1 MSQRYAVRP
10 MQRVF
15 SGLNDAGQ
23 SLMEKFA
30 QRREEMGD
38 KHLTHPS
45 KAVQRQPSP
54 IGPAAWAVPRLLI
67 GDGEDAGTVVWDL
80 TFNGNAAHSVTDKFG
95 NIHKPR
101 ALVYED
107 EQPKNR

>member
-15 SGLNDAGQ
+15 TDLSDAGK
-23 SLMEKFA
+23 SLMDKFA
-30 QRREEMGD
+30 QRRAEMGD

-45 KAVQRQPSP
+45 KAVQRQRPP
-54 IGPAAWAVPRLLI
+54 LGPAAWAVPRLLT
-67 GDGEDAGTVVWDL
+67 GDGEEAGTVVWDL
-80 TFNGNAAHSVTDKFG
+80 TFNGNEAHSVTDKFG